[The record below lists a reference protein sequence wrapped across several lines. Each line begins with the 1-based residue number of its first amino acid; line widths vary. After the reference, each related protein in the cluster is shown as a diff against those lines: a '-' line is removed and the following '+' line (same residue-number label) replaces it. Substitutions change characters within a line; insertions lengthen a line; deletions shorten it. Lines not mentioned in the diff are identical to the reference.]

1 MRNRVYKNFKKTYPD
16 WDYSLKNKIF
26 IDAKGAVH
34 KEKWKWVKGYKYL
47 YQISSFGR
55 LKSFFYYKKGK
66 IKTPSIINEGY
77 LSYKLTK
84 NKLEKSITAHRLVA
98 MHFIKNAQKK
108 PQINHKD
115 FNIANN
121 SVWNLEWVTQSEN
134 QKHSFLEGYKNHI
147 GVRNPRCILTE
158 KDVLKIRSGVY
169 DNLSAREIGEI
180 YGCSGSGIRSIL
192 IRNTWKHI

>member
-1 MRNRVYKNFKKTYPD
+1 MINGVVYE
-16 WDYSLKNKIF
+16 
-26 IDAKGAVH
+26 
-34 KEKWKWVKGYKYL
+34 EKWVWIKGYKWR
-47 YQISSFGR
+47 YQISDFGR
-55 LKSFFYYKKGK
+55 VKMFFFNKNGE

-77 LSYKLTK
+77 LAYKLTK
-84 NKLEKSITAHRLVA
+84 NGVEKSITAHRLVA
-98 MHFIKNAQKK
+98 THFIKNTQKK
-108 PQINHKD
+108 TQINHKD
-115 FNIANN
+115 FDISNNIFL
-121 SVWNLEWVTQSEN
+121 NLEWVTQSEN
-134 QKHSFLEGYKNHI
+134 QKHSFLKGGKNHI